1 MSRGKTLFGV
11 YLLLYTISTL
21 ILLIASTAKAP
32 LPKWGGYVDV
42 GIAVV
47 IAVLGFT
54 IFGLN
59 KMSLQYETNHRVTL
73 YLLPI
78 ILLGMW
84 YFRNLIDFNVLL
96 PGLAWRTFFFLH
108 ILPYGLNLWKV
119 ESNL

>member
-1 MSRGKTLFGV
+1 MSHGKTLFGV
-11 YLLLYTISTL
+11 YLLLYAISTL

-32 LPKWGGYVDV
+32 LPQWGGYVDV
-42 GIAVV
+42 SIAIL

-54 IFGLN
+54 LFGMN

-108 ILPYGLNLWKV
+108 ILPYGLNLWKI
-119 ESNL
+119 ESNS